1 MARLRWL
8 LVPVLLA
15 ACTSVGPPAVFLHSD
30 FKPWNDW
37 MDTVVDVDLTNVAL
51 GSLATRSQF
60 EGMNVVLNGVDPDY
74 RITLQA
80 EKVTR
85 RQALW
90 QLANQYGLALT
101 VGTTG
106 QGAAPFIIISNR
118 ETRREIVPLK

>member
-1 MARLRWL
+1 MARLRCLAL
-8 LVPVLLA
+8 LIALTGCADL
-15 ACTSVGPPAVFLHSD
+15 GPPANFLRTDYRPLSEW
-30 FKPWNDW
+30 F
-37 MDTVVDVDLTNVAL
+37 DTKVDVDLNDIAL
-51 GSLATRSQF
+51 GTLGSRPPFDGL
-60 EGMNVVLNGVDPDY
+60 NVVLNGIDPDY

-106 QGAAPFIIISNR
+106 QGATPFVVISNR
-118 ETRREIVPLK
+118 ETRREIRPIP

>member
-8 LVPVLLA
+8 LLPVLLV
-15 ACTSVGPPAVFLHSD
+15 ACSSVVPPATFLHSD

-37 MDTVVDVDLTNVAL
+37 LDTVVDVDLTNVAL
-51 GSLATRSQF
+51 GSLAARSQF
-60 EGMNVVLNGVDPDY
+60 EGLNVVLNGVDPDY

-80 EKVTR
+80 TKVTR

-106 QGAAPFIIISNR
+106 QGATPSIVISNR
-118 ETRREIVPLK
+118 ELRHENVPLK